1 MEIVLIVAVA
11 DNGVIGSARRHS
23 VAAEDR
29 SAALQGDDVGK
40 PVVMGRKT
48 FLSLRRPLPGR
59 TNIVVT
65 RDPSFRAAGA
75 VVTTSFADARA
86 VARGDALRRS
96 ADEIAVIGGAEI
108 YAQWM
113 DIADRLEIT
122 EVHARP
128 EGDTMFRRNRSG
140 RLGGGR
146 ARAESGRSG
155 RQRRLFLCDLS
166 PPQAALT
173 RSAMFTLTIAG
184 SGIAA
189 RAASLRCKGRGGP
202 L

>member
-11 DNGVIGSARRHS
+11 DNGVIGSAGAIPWRLKTDQQRLK
-23 VAAEDR
+23 AMTMGR
-29 SAALQGDDVGK
+29 

-65 RDPSFRAAGA
+65 RDPNFRGPGA
-75 VVTTSFADARA
+75 VVTTSLSDARA
-86 VARGDALRRS
+86 VATGDALRRS
-96 ADEIAVIGGAEI
+96 VNEIAVIGGAEI

-128 EGDTMFRRNRSG
+128 EGDTYFAAIKRADWEEVARVRNSSGPDDSADFSYVTYRR
-140 RLGGGR
+140 
-146 ARAESGRSG
+146 
-155 RQRRLFLCDLS
+155 
-166 PPQAALT
+166 
-173 RSAMFTLTIAG
+173 RSAH
-184 SGIAA
+184 
-189 RAASLRCKGRGGP
+189 
-202 L
+202 